1 MTLLDRLKPEYK
13 EKLND
18 ECINILS
25 KYEYYFDLN
34 ILDAQIVC
42 VELTGKSLDLN
53 SLLGLFYEIKEMK
66 EVLIEKVAEYD
77 RTLDSNIFS
86 DKEIE
91 RMRELIK
98 EL

>member
-18 ECINILS
+18 QCIKILS
-25 KYEYYFDLN
+25 NHEYYIDLTV
-34 ILDAQIVC
+34 LDAQIVC

-66 EVLIEKVAEYD
+66 L
-77 RTLDSNIFS
+77 
-86 DKEIE
+86 
-91 RMRELIK
+91 
-98 EL
+98 